1 MNFDILRQKILDKA
15 IRGELV
21 PQLESEPEVAQIGKT
36 PNNVPFA
43 IPKKWKWNQLLDIF
57 YVYQPK
63 TISMK
68 ELSDSGDYFVYGA
81 NGIIGRY
88 TNYNHENSEV
98 VIACRGATCGA
109 VNVTLPKSWINGN
122 AMVVKPR
129 NDLVCH
135 DYLVAFLKV
144 FNWKKVI
151 SGSAQ
156 PQITRKNLATV
167 LFPLPPLEEQHRIVA
182 KLNQLCDQI
191 ESAENAYK
199 ELSGSL
205 SERFKQLCLEKAVQG
220 KLVPQLE
227 SEPEVAQIGKTPNN
241 VPFAIP
247 KKWKWNQL
255 LDIFYVYQ
263 PKTISMKELSDS
275 GDYFVYGANGIIG
288 RYTNYNHENSEVVI
302 ACRGATCGAVNVTL
316 PKSWINGNA
325 MVVKPRNDLVC
336 HDYLVAFL
344 KVFNWK
350 KVISGSAQP
359 QITRKNLATVL
370 FPLPPLEEQHR
381 IVARLDDLFSVL
393 NTTQLEPS
401 K

>member
-1 MNFDILRQKILDKA
+1 M
-15 IRGELV
+15 
-21 PQLESEPEVAQIGKT
+21 
-36 PNNVPFA
+36 
-43 IPKKWKWNQLLDIF
+43 
-57 YVYQPK
+57 YQPK

-122 AMVVKPR
+122 AMVVKPH

-205 SERFKQLCLEKAVQG
+205 SERFKQLCLEKVVQG

-227 SEPEVAQIGKTPNN
+227 SEPEVE
-241 VPFAIP
+241 PFSDEPDAPPFDIP
-247 KKWKWNQL
+247 DKWKWAKFK
-255 LDIFYVYQ
+255 DVVDVRDGTHDTPKYQ
-263 PKTISMKELSDS
+263 
-275 GDYFVYGANGIIG
+275 
-288 RYTNYNHENSEVVI
+288 
-302 ACRGATCGAVNVTL
+302 
-316 PKSWINGNA
+316 
-325 MVVKPRNDLVC
+325 
-336 HDYLVAFL
+336 
-344 KVFNWK
+344 
-350 KVISGSAQP
+350 ISGIPLVTS
-359 QITRKNLATVL
+359 KNLRNGSIDFTNVKYISKEDHKEISKRSKVEKGDILFAMIGTVGNPAIVENEGIFSIKNVAL
-370 FPLPPLEEQHR
+370 FKPLCNSNLNFQYLYYVLLFMQDQMLKESSGGVQRFVSLKYLRNFYIPIPPLDEQQR
-381 IVARLDDLFSVL
+381 IVLRISELLSVIKIL
-393 NTTQLEPS
+393 
-401 K
+401 

>member
-135 DYLVAFLKV
+135 DYLVAFLND
-144 FNWKKVI
+144 FNWKKVKKKKK
-151 SGSAQ
+151 Q
-156 PQITRKNLATV
+156 T
-167 LFPLPPLEEQHRIVA
+167 
-182 KLNQLCDQI
+182 
-191 ESAENAYK
+191 YK
-199 ELSGSL
+199 FS
-205 SERFKQLCLEKAVQG
+205 
-220 KLVPQLE
+220 
-227 SEPEVAQIGKTPNN
+227 T
-241 VPFAIP
+241 
-247 KKWKWNQL
+247 
-255 LDIFYVYQ
+255 
-263 PKTISMKELSDS
+263 
-275 GDYFVYGANGIIG
+275 G
-288 RYTNYNHENSEVVI
+288 R
-302 ACRGATCGAVNVTL
+302 R
-316 PKSWINGNA
+316 
-325 MVVKPRNDLVC
+325 
-336 HDYLVAFL
+336 
-344 KVFNWK
+344 
-350 KVISGSAQP
+350 
-359 QITRKNLATVL
+359 
-370 FPLPPLEEQHR
+370 
-381 IVARLDDLFSVL
+381 
-393 NTTQLEPS
+393 
-401 K
+401 